1 MNKLIVLSG
10 VPGSG
15 KSYFS
20 AALKRAIK
28 KHVYIVS
35 SDELRLNILGNQQDL
50 SEDELVWKIYYS
62 LVEAYSID
70 KNGIVILDAT
80 HSKKVYRLDNIMP
93 FRHLYNQLDLVC
105 FRLDKDLVLEQNKG
119 RENPIPKESLLRLID
134 QFEMPDEEEREF
146 YDHVDIIKDHETD
159 KIIARYLQCIMVLR
173 HRDVAQ
179 LGSALPW
186 GGRGRQ
192 FKSDRSDQ

>member
-1 MNKLIVLSG
+1 MNRLIVLSG

-20 AALKRAIK
+20 AALKRAKK

-80 HSKKVYRLDNIMP
+80 HSKKDR
-93 FRHLYNQLDLVC
+93 
-105 FRLDKDLVLEQNKG
+105 
-119 RENPIPKESLLRLID
+119 
-134 QFEMPDEEEREF
+134 
-146 YDHVDIIKDHETD
+146 
-159 KIIARYLQCIMVLR
+159 
-173 HRDVAQ
+173 
-179 LGSALPW
+179 
-186 GGRGRQ
+186 
-192 FKSDRSDQ
+192 KSVV

>member
-1 MNKLIVLSG
+1 MNRLIVLSG

-20 AALKRAIK
+20 ASLKAAVK
-28 KHVYIVS
+28 KHVYIIS
-35 SDELRLNILGNQQDL
+35 SDEIRLNMLGNQQDL
-50 SEDELVWKIYYS
+50 SEDVLVWKLYYS
-62 LVEAYSID
+62 LVETYSID

-93 FRHLYNQLDLVC
+93 FRHLYDQVDLVC
-105 FRLDKDLVLEQNKG
+105 FRLDKELVLEQNKG

-134 QFEMPDEEEREF
+134 QFEMPDDEERKF

-159 KIIARYLQCIMVLR
+159 KIIKRYL
-173 HRDVAQ
+173 
-179 LGSALPW
+179 
-186 GGRGRQ
+186 
-192 FKSDRSDQ
+192 

>member
-1 MNKLIVLSG
+1 MNRLIVLSG

-20 AALKRAIK
+20 ASLKSAIK
-28 KHVYIVS
+28 KHVYIIS

-50 SEDELVWKIYYS
+50 SEDDLVWKIYYK
-62 LVEAYSID
+62 LVEAYSIG

-93 FRHLYNQLDLVC
+93 FRHLYDQVDLVC
-105 FRLDKDLVLEQNKG
+105 FRLDKELVLEQNKD

-134 QFEMPDEEEREF
+134 QFEMPDDEERKF
-146 YDHVDIIKDHETD
+146 YDHVDIIRDHETD
-159 KIIARYLQCIMVLR
+159 RIIKRYL
-173 HRDVAQ
+173 
-179 LGSALPW
+179 
-186 GGRGRQ
+186 
-192 FKSDRSDQ
+192 

>member
-1 MNKLIVLSG
+1 MNRLIVLSG

-20 AALKRAIK
+20 QALKRAKK

-70 KNGIVILDAT
+70 KSGIVILDAT

-93 FRHLYNQLDLVC
+93 FRHLYDQLDLVC
-105 FRLDKDLVLEQNKG
+105 FRLDKELVLEQNKG
-119 RENPIPKESLLRLID
+119 RENTIQKESLLRLID
-134 QFEMPDEEEREF
+134 QFEMPDDEERKF
-146 YDHVDIIKDHETD
+146 YDHVDIIRDHETD
-159 KIIARYLQCIMVLR
+159 KIIQRYL
-173 HRDVAQ
+173 
-179 LGSALPW
+179 
-186 GGRGRQ
+186 
-192 FKSDRSDQ
+192 

>member
-20 AALKRAIK
+20 ASLKMAIK
-28 KHVYIVS
+28 KHVYIIS

-105 FRLDKDLVLEQNKG
+105 FRLDKELVLEQNKG

-134 QFEMPDEEEREF
+134 QFEMPDDEERDF
-146 YDHVDIIKDHETD
+146 YDHVDIIRDHETD
-159 KIIARYLQCIMVLR
+159 KIIKRYL
-173 HRDVAQ
+173 
-179 LGSALPW
+179 
-186 GGRGRQ
+186 
-192 FKSDRSDQ
+192 

>member
-1 MNKLIVLSG
+1 MNTLIVLSG

-20 AALKRAIK
+20 QALKRAKK

-62 LVEAYSID
+62 LVEAYSVD

-93 FRHLYNQLDLVC
+93 FRHLYNQVDLVC
-105 FRLDKDLVLEQNKG
+105 FRLDKELVLEQNKG
-119 RENPIPKESLLRLID
+119 RENPIPKDSLLRLID
-134 QFEMPDEEEREF
+134 QFEMPDDEERNF
-146 YDHVDIIKDHETD
+146 DDHVDIIKDHETD
-159 KIIARYLQCIMVLR
+159 KIIKRYL
-173 HRDVAQ
+173 
-179 LGSALPW
+179 
-186 GGRGRQ
+186 
-192 FKSDRSDQ
+192 

>member
-1 MNKLIVLSG
+1 MNRLIVLSG

-35 SDELRLNILGNQQDL
+35 SDELRYNILGNQQDL

-80 HSKKVYRLDNIMP
+80 HSKKVYRLDNITMMGIA
-93 FRHLYNQLDLVC
+93 
-105 FRLDKDLVLEQNKG
+105 ET
-119 RENPIPKESLLRLID
+119 PIN
-134 QFEMPDEEEREF
+134 
-146 YDHVDIIKDHETD
+146 
-159 KIIARYLQCIMVLR
+159 
-173 HRDVAQ
+173 AQ
-179 LGSALPW
+179 LFVLINMFSLFCVHG
-186 GGRGRQ
+186 
-192 FKSDRSDQ
+192 KINIC

>member
-20 AALKRAIK
+20 ASLKAAVK
-28 KHVYIVS
+28 KHVYIIS
-35 SDELRLNILGNQQDL
+35 SDEIRLNMLGNQQDL
-50 SEDELVWKIYYS
+50 SEDVLVWKLYYS
-62 LVEAYSID
+62 LVETYSID

-93 FRHLYNQLDLVC
+93 FRHLYDQVDLVC
-105 FRLDKDLVLEQNKG
+105 FRLDKELVLEQNKG

-134 QFEMPDEEEREF
+134 QFEMPDDEERKF

-159 KIIARYLQCIMVLR
+159 KIIKRYL
-173 HRDVAQ
+173 
-179 LGSALPW
+179 
-186 GGRGRQ
+186 
-192 FKSDRSDQ
+192 

>member
-1 MNKLIVLSG
+1 MNTLIVLSG

-20 AALKRAIK
+20 QALKRAKK
-28 KHVYIVS
+28 KHVYIIS
-35 SDELRLNILGNQQDL
+35 SDELRYNILGNQQDL
-50 SEDELVWKIYYS
+50 SEDELIWKIYYS

-93 FRHLYNQLDLVC
+93 FRHLYNQVDLVC
-105 FRLDKDLVLEQNKG
+105 FRLDKELVLEQNKG
-119 RENPIPKESLLRLID
+119 RENPIPRENLLRLID
-134 QFEMPDEEEREF
+134 QFEMPDDEERKF

-159 KIIARYLQCIMVLR
+159 NIISRYL
-173 HRDVAQ
+173 
-179 LGSALPW
+179 
-186 GGRGRQ
+186 
-192 FKSDRSDQ
+192 

>member
-1 MNKLIVLSG
+1 MNRLIVLSG

-20 AALKRAIK
+20 QALKRAVK
-28 KHVYIVS
+28 KHVYIIS
-35 SDELRLNILGNQQDL
+35 SDELRYNILGNQQDL

-93 FRHLYNQLDLVC
+93 FRHLYDQIDLVC
-105 FRLDKDLVLEQNKG
+105 FRLDKELVLEQNKG
-119 RENPIPKESLLRLID
+119 RENPIPKDSLLRLID
-134 QFEMPDEEEREF
+134 QFEMPDDEERNF

-159 KIIARYLQCIMVLR
+159 RIIKRYL
-173 HRDVAQ
+173 
-179 LGSALPW
+179 
-186 GGRGRQ
+186 
-192 FKSDRSDQ
+192 

>member
-20 AALKRAIK
+20 QALKRAVK
-28 KHVYIVS
+28 KHVYIIS
-35 SDELRLNILGNQQDL
+35 SDELRYNILGNQQDL

-93 FRHLYNQLDLVC
+93 FRHLYNQVDLVC
-105 FRLDKDLVLEQNKG
+105 FRLDKELVLEQNKG
-119 RENPIPKESLLRLID
+119 RENPIPKDSLLRLID
-134 QFEMPDEEEREF
+134 QFEMPDDEEREF

-159 KIIARYLQCIMVLR
+159 KIISRYL
-173 HRDVAQ
+173 
-179 LGSALPW
+179 
-186 GGRGRQ
+186 
-192 FKSDRSDQ
+192 

>member
-1 MNKLIVLSG
+1 MNRLIVLSG

-20 AALKRAIK
+20 QALKRAVK
-28 KHVYIVS
+28 KHVYIIS
-35 SDELRLNILGNQQDL
+35 SDELRYNILGNQQDL
-50 SEDELVWKIYYS
+50 SEDDLVWKIYYK

-93 FRHLYNQLDLVC
+93 FRHLYDQVDLVC
-105 FRLDKDLVLEQNKG
+105 FRLDKELVLEQNKG
-119 RENPIPKESLLRLID
+119 RENPIPKDSLLRLID
-134 QFEMPDEEEREF
+134 QFEMPDDEERNF

-159 KIIARYLQCIMVLR
+159 RIIKRYL
-173 HRDVAQ
+173 
-179 LGSALPW
+179 
-186 GGRGRQ
+186 
-192 FKSDRSDQ
+192 